1 MTLLSTVDVRLS
13 LPGLTKLISKLNKA
27 GQWREGLTV
36 FHVLPSL
43 GLVPDATV
51 ANAALGACDRGG
63 DGAAAWSIF
72 EIMEVCALEA
82 DAITYKALV
91 AALSKSG
98 HWRRC
103 VLVCAAVLSAVFT
116 VCCRVMAAEEGVL
129 ACLSCRVVALC
140 VHLPTPAG
148 MLRLCAH
155 GSQSQAAQ
163 HTCD

>member
-1 MTLLSTVDVRLS
+1 MWSCNTSSPCRIKALLSEHAADTGYTATLLSATDVRLS

-27 GQWREGLTV
+27 GHWRQGLTV
-36 FHVLPSL
+36 FNTLPSL

-72 EIMEVCALEA
+72 EIMAACALEA
-82 DAITYKALV
+82 DAISYKALV

-103 VLVCAAVLSAVFT
+103 VLVRLCLSAARPSKVP
-116 VCCRVMAAEEGVL
+116 ASIDVL
-129 ACLSCRVVALC
+129 
-140 VHLPTPAG
+140 P
-148 MLRLCAH
+148 
-155 GSQSQAAQ
+155 
-163 HTCD
+163 

>member
-1 MTLLSTVDVRLS
+1 MSVDAVRLGNPHTLVYRIKALLGEHPANAKYTMTLLSAVDVRLS

-27 GQWREGLTV
+27 GQWRQGLTV

-82 DAITYKALV
+82 DAISYKALV

-103 VLVCAAVLSAVFT
+103 VLVRNSLPLFQLSM
-116 VCCRVMAAEEGVL
+116 CR
-129 ACLSCRVVALC
+129 
-140 VHLPTPAG
+140 
-148 MLRLCAH
+148 
-155 GSQSQAAQ
+155 
-163 HTCD
+163 